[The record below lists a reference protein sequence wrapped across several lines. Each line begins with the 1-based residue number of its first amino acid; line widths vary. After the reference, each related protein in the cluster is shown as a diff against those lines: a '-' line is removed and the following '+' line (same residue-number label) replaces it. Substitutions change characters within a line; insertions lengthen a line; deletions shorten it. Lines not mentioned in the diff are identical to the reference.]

1 MLVWRPNFSKRASGA
16 LKIFIYDLD
25 LEPGPKNLE
34 PGTSATGAT
43 DRGTWNLEPET
54 WNLPPKKSKKIEKN
68 RACGAGGTWNLGTWN
83 LYLLTRDPRNRNLG
97 TPQGVED
104 KNESDMTSTTRA
116 SRRSARGC
124 PEPQHVYQT
133 VEDRQTD
140 SQNFGH
146 TNCGCIDG
154 ATVYGSRGPSFRSL
168 HSFPLNKYSSEL
180 LELVSRNVSARERS
194 FQMMH
199 HSGQIPRKKQGR

>member
-16 LKIFIYDLD
+16 LKIFIYDLIWSRD
-25 LEPGPKNLE
+25 P
-34 PGTSATGAT
+34 
-43 DRGTWNLEPET
+43 RTWNLEPPPPAPPTAEPGT
-54 WNLPPKKSKKIEKN
+54 WNLKPGTYRQKSRKKSKRN
-68 RACGAGGTWNLGTWN
+68 RACGTGGTWNLGTWN